1 MGKIKKIITENVD
14 FLTLTLIIVGLL
26 MALYIIGFKISDE
39 EKTLVN
45 SLSIIGTMAS
55 FFGLAIAFI
64 QIMALKEI
72 SVITQTTI
80 SDTKDK
86 LILGISISDVTE
98 AIKLISEIDSYLGN
112 QKYEISRIKVLELRD
127 KLIQFKSNT
136 IFKTIIKEEIVD
148 EIIEKLNFQST
159 TLYSIIFS
167 EEELKYN
174 PEDIINELQKIS
186 TYLRDFSN
194 KIKYQTV

>member
-1 MGKIKKIITENVD
+1 
-14 FLTLTLIIVGLL
+14 

>member
-1 MGKIKKIITENVD
+1 MKKIKKIITENVD
-14 FLTLTLIIVGLL
+14 FLTIALVIIGLILTL
-26 MALYIIGFKISDE
+26 YILGFKISDE
-39 EKTLVN
+39 EKSLVN

-64 QIMALKEI
+64 QIVALKEI
-72 SVITQTTI
+72 SVITQSTI

-112 QKYEISRIKVLELRD
+112 QKYEIARIKILELRD
-127 KLIQFKSNT
+127 KLIQFKSNS
-136 IFKTIIKEEIVD
+136 IFKSIIKEEIVD
-148 EIIEKLNFQST
+148 EIIEKLNVQSS

-167 EEELKYN
+167 EEDLKYN
-174 PEDIINELQKIS
+174 PEDIITELQKIS

>member
-1 MGKIKKIITENVD
+1 LKKIKKIITENVD
-14 FLTLTLIIVGLL
+14 FLTIALVIIGLILTL
-26 MALYIIGFKISDE
+26 YILGFKISDE
-39 EKTLVN
+39 EKSLVN

-64 QIMALKEI
+64 QIVALKEI
-72 SVITQTTI
+72 SVITQSTI

-112 QKYEISRIKVLELRD
+112 QKYEIARIKILELRD
-127 KLIQFKSNT
+127 KLIQFKSNS
-136 IFKTIIKEEIVD
+136 IFKSIIKEEIVD
-148 EIIEKLNFQST
+148 EIIEKLNVQSS

-167 EEELKYN
+167 EEDLKYN
-174 PEDIINELQKIS
+174 PEDIITELQKIS

>member
-1 MGKIKKIITENVD
+1 MKKIKKLITENVD
-14 FLTLTLIIVGLL
+14 FLTIALIIIGLL
-26 MALYIIGFKISDE
+26 LTLYIIGFKISEE

-64 QIMALKEI
+64 QIVALKEI
-72 SVITQTTI
+72 SVITQSTI

-112 QKYEISRIKVLELRD
+112 QKYEISRIKILELRD
-127 KLIQFKSNT
+127 KLIQFKSNK
-136 IFKTIIKEEIVD
+136 IFKTIIKEKIVD
-148 EIIEKLNFQST
+148 EIIEKLNVQSS

-167 EEELKYN
+167 EQELEYN
-174 PEDIINELQKIS
+174 PEDIITELQKIS

>member
-1 MGKIKKIITENVD
+1 MKKIKKIITENVD
-14 FLTLTLIIVGLL
+14 FLTIALIIVGLIL
-26 MALYIIGFKISDE
+26 TLYIIGFKISEE

-64 QIMALKEI
+64 QIVALKEI
-72 SVITQTTI
+72 SVITQSTI

-112 QKYEISRIKVLELRD
+112 QKYEISRIKILELRD

-136 IFKTIIKEEIVD
+136 IFKTIIKEDIVD
-148 EIIEKLNFQST
+148 DIIEKLNVQSSS
-159 TLYSIIFS
+159 LYSIIFS
-167 EEELKYN
+167 EEDLKYN
-174 PEDIINELQKIS
+174 PEDIITELQKIS